1 MIITKYVITGE
12 AIIDKDTNDIVATN
26 FDKNESLKDTFLHGD
41 GKNNYRRMVLVS
53 SKKSRGAANTKYNY
67 GWIKDDG
74 KSTIIEGKLEYQKEG
89 KGK

>member
-1 MIITKYVITGE
+1 MVMK
-12 AIIDKDTNDIVATN
+12 
-26 FDKNESLKDTFLHGD
+26 
-41 GKNNYRRMVLVS
+41 KNNYRRMVLVS